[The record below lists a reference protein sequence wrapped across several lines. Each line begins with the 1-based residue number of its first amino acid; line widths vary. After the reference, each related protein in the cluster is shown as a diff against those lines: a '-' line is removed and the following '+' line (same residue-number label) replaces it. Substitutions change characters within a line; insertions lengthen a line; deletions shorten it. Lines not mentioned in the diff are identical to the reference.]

1 MFRIWIFCTPP
12 SSTNVGSSKRRASV
26 QKSAAS
32 RRPQEAIGAPLPSS
46 NDQAVSGSRSGFG
59 MTSKPKARVVTYR
72 SARVGARK
80 PRPADAR
87 HVPTPDRMAP
97 PIRGLRTVALRAPS
111 TTISSSHTQ
120 VDFGPYAEAEQR
132 VGRMRLTAGLRL
144 EVDLCV
150 AADPPRIAENVA
162 R

>member
-32 RRPQEAIGAPLPSS
+32 RRPQEAIEAPLPSS
-46 NDQAVSGSRSGFG
+46 NDQAVSGSRSGLG

-80 PRPADAR
+80 LRPADAR
-87 HVPTPDRMAP
+87 HVPTPDRMAAP
-97 PIRGLRTVALRAPS
+97 TRGLRTVRS
-111 TTISSSHTQ
+111 EEHTSELQ
-120 VDFGPYAEAEQR
+120 S
-132 VGRMRLTAGLRL
+132 LTNL
-144 EVDLCV
+144 
-150 AADPPRIAENVA
+150 
-162 R
+162 

>member
-59 MTSKPKARVVTYR
+59 MTSKPKRSEERRVGKECVSLCRFRWSPYR
-72 SARVGARK
+72 SKKKQSIAGVHGD
-80 PRPADAR
+80 P
-87 HVPTPDRMAP
+87 HLEIVLLLVP
-97 PIRGLRTVALRAPS
+97 V
-111 TTISSSHTQ
+111 
-120 VDFGPYAEAEQR
+120 
-132 VGRMRLTAGLRL
+132 
-144 EVDLCV
+144 
-150 AADPPRIAENVA
+150 
-162 R
+162 